1 MLLISACGQK
11 GPPLAPIV
19 YLPRPVTE
27 VVAKRLENDVVIQ
40 FTVPTLNTDNSGP
53 ADLRKVEVYAHT
65 GPLPAPADFLKY
77 GTLVA
82 SIPIKKPKTQEELE
96 AESKEAGAADSSA
109 VAQGA
114 KADAAGA

>member
-1 MLLISACGQK
+1 M
-11 GPPLAPIV
+11 

-82 SIPIKKPKTQEELE
+82 SIPIKKPKTQEELK
-96 AESKEAGAADSSA
+96 AESKETGADGLVRRSA
-109 VAQGA
+109 QARRRMQRLMLRRPRRR
-114 KADAAGA
+114 